1 VDSATWLT
9 PNVKYKL
16 LEKYG
21 KELTKDGWMVI
32 KSDRTRSQT
41 LNVADALEKLRN
53 CIRTALEP
61 PKQKFSEE
69 EKEKMRKG
77 KLKSARERLHFK
89 RIRSDV
95 NANRKEK
102 QVV

>member
-1 VDSATWLT
+1 
-9 PNVKYKL
+9 
-16 LEKYG
+16 
-21 KELTKDGWMVI
+21 
-32 KSDRTRSQT
+32 
-41 LNVADALEKLRN
+41 
-53 CIRTALEP
+53 
-61 PKQKFSEE
+61 
-69 EKEKMRKG
+69 MRKG